1 MKRIS
6 IVGLCLVAMVA
17 FGAMAVSSAYAGEFI
32 TCTKTK
38 AVKEGKTK
46 HYTGSYK
53 NAECTVGEW
62 RVRIRVSRG
71 HDIQGHFKQG
81 RVRVGSG

>member
-1 MKRIS
+1 MRRIV
-6 IVGLCLVAMVA
+6 IVGLFLAA
-17 FGAMAVSSAYAGEFI
+17 ALALSATAASSALAAEFI
-32 TCTKTK
+32 TCKKTTK
-38 AVKEGKTK
+38 VGS